1 MQDALF
7 ILGDRPITVA
17 MLLLAAIALGLMLLI
32 MMLLVQVRS
41 ARRRALAETDQAIQG
56 DEFERRIAELVR
68 IQSEMTGRMQ
78 TMAEVFG
85 SRQSELLQG
94 LSNRMDGLG
103 HRIGQSM
110 VESTRHTHE
119 NLARLNERL
128 AVIDTAQRNLTE
140 LSSQVVGLQHILA
153 NKQTRGAFGQA
164 RMEAIVQD
172 GLPIG
177 GYQFQATLSNG
188 NRPDCVIAF
197 PNDAAGLVVDA
208 KFPLEAWNAIRA
220 SEGDARAAE
229 TQFRRDVVKHLKD
242 IAERYLIPGE
252 TQDTAFMFVPSE
264 SIFADIHE
272 RFEDLVQAA
281 HRLRIVIVSPSL
293 LMLSIQ
299 VIQSVLKDAGMREQA
314 HVIQGEVMKLMEDV
328 GRVNE
333 RVLKLQTHFGQAS
346 RDIDDILISTRKLT
360 ARGAKIEALE
370 FGDEGSPAYD
380 RQPDLLAGE

>member
-32 MMLLVQVRS
+32 TMLLVQVRS
-41 ARRRALAETDQAIQG
+41 ARHRTLADADQAIQG

-103 HRIGQSM
+103 HRIGQGL
-110 VESTRHTHE
+110 VDSTRHTHE

-128 AVIDTAQRNLTE
+128 AVIDTAQRNITE

-229 TQFRRDVVKHLKD
+229 AQFRRDVVKHLKD

-370 FGDEGSPAYD
+370 FGDEGAPAYD

>member
-32 MMLLVQVRS
+32 MMLLVQMRS

-197 PNDAAGLVVDA
+197 PNDAAGLIVDA

-220 SEGDARAAE
+220 AEGDARAAE